1 MLSRRGK
8 PSREHA
14 RKNAPDGFFHPACVI
29 FSHEANSKVQLMKK
43 LLVCSLLWLAFYP
56 AMLRAQSDNGWR
68 QLFDGKDLNGW
79 KHVGPGGDTV
89 EDGLIRTH
97 GGMGLLYWTGGKLGS
112 CVIRVVYKMRDNN
125 DNSGVFIRI
134 PLEPREEWMPVHY
147 GYEVQID
154 NHPETSGE
162 DEYHITGTLYS
173 LTKPLA
179 KPGKPGPEWNTM
191 EITLDGP
198 RTIVTLNGVKV
209 TDYTEG
215 DPVPERKFDFEP
227 QHGPRPMEGYIGLQN
242 HSDNDI
248 VFFKEVA
255 IKKLKK

>member
-1 MLSRRGK
+1 METTKSRVREVLFFFSFLLILSTV
-8 PSREHA
+8 A
-14 RKNAPDGFFHPACVI
+14 
-29 FSHEANSKVQLMKK
+29 VQ
-43 LLVCSLLWLAFYP
+43 
-56 AMLRAQSDNGWR
+56 AQTGEWQ
-68 QLFDGKDLNGW
+68 QLFNGKDLSGW

-97 GGMGLLYWTGGKLGS
+97 GGMGLLYWTGGKVGN
-112 CVIRVVYKMRDNN
+112 CVIRVVYKMRDQN

-134 PLEPREEWMPVHY
+134 PVEPREEWMPVHY

-198 RTIVTLNGVKV
+198 HTVVVLNGVKV

-215 DPVPERKFDFEP
+215 DPVPEKKFKFEP
-227 QHGPRPMEGYIGLQN
+227 QRGPRPNEGYMGLQN

-255 IKKLKK
+255 IRKLSK